1 MVLARSSL
9 HFLINHFSIRI
20 SLKGNLSKEEIPCLT
35 AIKSF
40 FLPILM
46 SAVIMGKKLCISMQA
61 SSILN
66 FNTELAVDENF
77 AKQSKA

>member
-1 MVLARSSL
+1 
-9 HFLINHFSIRI
+9 
-20 SLKGNLSKEEIPCLT
+20 
-35 AIKSF
+35 
-40 FLPILM
+40 
-46 SAVIMGKKLCISMQA
+46 MGKKLCISMQA